1 MRAGLSFAAVLAGA
15 VALAAICL
23 VWAAPSTAQEAQRP
37 TVRGLFGDRALGQPL
52 QAKAGTRFGTVSQR
66 GSVGAPT
73 QSGAS
78 GAMFATP
85 WRRGEPAS
93 LQMLWGAPLQ
103 FGQVESVATGVP
115 AQMQSAAAPM
125 QYPALPAAM
134 PQAGQSFQYGQYGQL
149 PQNIEPLQQPAA
161 TTQQPR
167 LPSGAGGNGTVVSPG
182 MEGAVAPAAEGAIAV
197 PPTSGAAPAVV
208 RPMLIGWAMAGEQ
221 ASGSASAA
229 AVVPP
234 KPQPAPELSAKITR
248 LARAG
253 GVHSPTGIEVT
264 MVGITAVVRGTVG
277 SEHHRALVAN
287 LLRLEPGVWQ
297 VENKLTVAA
306 SVQPRSP

>member
-1 MRAGLSFAAVLAGA
+1 MRTGLSSSAVLAAA
-15 VALAAICL
+15 VALAAVYL
-23 VWAAPSTAQEAQRP
+23 VLAAPATAQEVQRP

-52 QAKAGTRFGTVSQR
+52 QPKSGTRFGTVNQR
-66 GSVGAPT
+66 GLVGVPT
-73 QSGAS
+73 QTGAS

-103 FGQVESVATGVP
+103 FGQVEPAATGVT
-115 AQMQSAAAPM
+115 AQMPS
-125 QYPALPAAM
+125 PAVPAAV
-134 PQAGQSFQYGQYGQL
+134 PQAGQSLQYGQL
-149 PQNIEPLQQPAA
+149 PQDMQPVPQPAG
-161 TTQQPR
+161 TVQEPR
-167 LPSGAGGNGTVVSPG
+167 LPPGASGEGTLWPAGAEGTVAPG
-182 MEGAVAPAAEGAIAV
+182 AEGAAAG
-197 PPTSGAAPAVV
+197 PQTSGTAPAVV

-234 KPQPAPELSAKITR
+234 KPLPAPELSEKITR

-253 GVHSPTGIEVT
+253 GVQSSTGIEVT
-264 MVGITAVVRGTVG
+264 MVGTTAVVRGTVG
-277 SEHHRALVAN
+277 SEHHRTLVAN

-297 VENKLTVAA
+297 VENKLRVAA
-306 SVQPRSP
+306 SAQPRSP